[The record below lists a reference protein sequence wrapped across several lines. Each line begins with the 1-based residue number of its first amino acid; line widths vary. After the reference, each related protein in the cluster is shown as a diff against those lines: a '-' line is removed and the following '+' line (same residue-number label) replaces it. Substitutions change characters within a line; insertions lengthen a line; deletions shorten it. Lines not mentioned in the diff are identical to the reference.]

1 MKKLPA
7 YTETQVNGLLDLV
20 NRYKQERDDLA
31 FQISMIRILL
41 TSSALE
47 LEERSLDLTILFPA
61 L

>member
-47 LEERSLDLTILFPA
+47 LEERFLDLTILLPA

>member
-47 LEERSLDLTILFPA
+47 LEERFLELTILLPA